1 MRVAVSGA
9 TGLIGSELVR
19 ALTDRGDQ
27 VIALTRNI
35 ERARG
40 ALPDG
45 VEFAEW
51 ADPESGPR
59 PRICV
64 RRRGRVVHLLGEPI
78 AQRWTDET
86 KRKIRDSR
94 VLGTRNLIAGINAA
108 PEARRPKVLVSQSAT
123 GYYGPRDD
131 ARLDESA
138 SPGHDFLADV
148 TAAWEHEALQAQDG
162 VRVALPRTG
171 VVLSPSGGALA
182 KMLPPFRLGVGG
194 PVAGGK
200 QYVPWI
206 HLDDVVGG
214 LIRCIDDPQLAGPVN
229 LTAPT
234 PVTNAGAV
242 EGPRARP
249 APAGDLPG
257 AGARGPAPLRGDV
270 LGRHHRA
277 TGGPEPADGDRIHV
291 RASQS
296 SRVRSA
302 TCSAATD
309 PVSVA
314 VVWYR
319 RDLRLAD
326 HPALTAAAECDHV
339 VPVFCFD
346 PRLLHGRHASGPRT
360 AVSARVPP

>member
-19 ALTDRGDQ
+19 ALRARGDQ

-40 ALPDG
+40 TLPDG

-51 ADPESGPR
+51 ADPESGPA
-59 PRICV
+59 PASAFD
-64 RRRGRVVHLLGEPI
+64 GADAVVHLLGEAI

-94 VLGTRNLIAGINAA
+94 VLGTRNLIAGIKAA

-148 TAAWEHEALQAQDG
+148 TAAWEHEALQAPDG
-162 VRVALPRTG
+162 IRVALPRTG

-214 LIRCIDDPQLAGPVN
+214 LLRCIDDPELAGPVN
-229 LTAPT
+229 LTAPA
-234 PVTNAGAV
+234 PATNRELSQALGRV
-242 EGPRARP
+242 LHRP
-249 APAGDLPG
+249 AIFPVPALAVQLLYGEMSSVVTTGQRAVPSRLTDIGYTFEHPELEG
-257 AGARGPAPLRGDV
+257 ALRDV
-270 LGRHHRA
+270 LGRN
-277 TGGPEPADGDRIHV
+277 
-291 RASQS
+291 
-296 SRVRSA
+296 
-302 TCSAATD
+302 
-309 PVSVA
+309 
-314 VVWYR
+314 
-319 RDLRLAD
+319 
-326 HPALTAAAECDHV
+326 
-339 VPVFCFD
+339 
-346 PRLLHGRHASGPRT
+346 
-360 AVSARVPP
+360 

>member
-9 TGLIGSELVR
+9 TGLIGSDLVR

-27 VIALTRNI
+27 VIALTRNV

-40 ALPDG
+40 TLPDR

-51 ADPESGPR
+51 TDPEAASAPTAAFDGTDA
-59 PRICV
+59 
-64 RRRGRVVHLLGEPI
+64 VVHLLGEPI
-78 AQRWTDET
+78 AQRWTDEA

-94 VLGTRNLIAGINAA
+94 VLGTRNLIAGVNAV
-108 PEARRPKVLVSQSAT
+108 PEARRPKILVSQSAT

-148 TAAWEHEALQAQDG
+148 TTDWEHEARQAQDG
-162 VRVALPRTG
+162 IRVVLPRTG

-214 LIRCIDDPQLAGPVN
+214 LIRCIDDPQLSGPVN

-234 PVTNAGAV
+234 PVTNRELSQALGHV
-242 EGPRARP
+242 LHRP
-249 APAGDLPG
+249 AIFPVPALAVQLLYGEMSAVVTTGQRVIPSRLTDAGYAFEHPELEG
-257 AGARGPAPLRGDV
+257 ALRDV
-270 LGRHHRA
+270 LGR
-277 TGGPEPADGDRIHV
+277 
-291 RASQS
+291 S
-296 SRVRSA
+296 
-302 TCSAATD
+302 
-309 PVSVA
+309 
-314 VVWYR
+314 
-319 RDLRLAD
+319 
-326 HPALTAAAECDHV
+326 
-339 VPVFCFD
+339 
-346 PRLLHGRHASGPRT
+346 
-360 AVSARVPP
+360 